1 MNEITRIHIAKVA
14 YDVEVAAK
22 KQLEKYIKSLEVYTR
37 DSEVLS
43 DIEIRITELLDER
56 GVKAG
61 GVITSDDVAAIREQ
75 LGEPYE
81 FADEDGDI
89 AVGAVEERDER
100 KFYRNL
106 DDAVLGGVLSGMAV
120 YFKVNPLWPRLIFIL
135 LTFISFGASLLAYAL
150 LWIIVPPAH
159 TATQKLRQTGRP
171 VTLDSI
177 RELNES
183 GETVTPNRIAPTV
196 KKVLG
201 VTLGIVSL
209 LGAMTTLMVIIFGI
223 FGVFGANMT
232 QLSERI
238 GFVGVDN
245 TTTLT
250 AWVVYGIIMAGMLLL
265 TALFSLVAYALFAQ
279 KLTKRMIISGIVII
293 ALGLTSFAA
302 TVGIVTTQAWRVA
315 SEAQSLMRDTKVTLP
330 KEFAGVRTVV
340 VDETNAKGE
349 TDTYV
354 GYPSIQ
360 YVVDQGTPRYE
371 LSALPNVK
379 PVITIDGSTAK
390 ISLSVPNDYR
400 NTFVQARLVIYG
412 PALTTVTNHAINASY
427 TAVSQPSLE
436 VFAEKSSGLT
446 VNGGSI
452 EAVKVSGMG
461 SVDLGSTSVVAL
473 TINGG
478 QGLNISAGTVHELNV
493 SQPDVCPI
501 GSGTQSSVTVSGVT
515 SEKMTYNGISRAAST
530 YRTNCAEVV
539 IGETHDYT
547 Y

>member
-315 SEAQSLMRDTKVTLP
+315 SEAQSLMKDTKVTLP
-330 KEFAGVRTVV
+330 KEFASVRSVV
-340 VDETNAKGE
+340 IDQTNAKGE
-349 TDTYV
+349 TGTYV

-360 YVVDQGTPRYE
+360 YIVDQGTPRYE

-379 PVITIDGSTAK
+379 PIITIDGSTAK

-478 QGLNISAGTVHELNV
+478 QGLNISAGTVRELNV

-539 IGETHDYT
+539 VGETHDYT